1 MERTAGLEPATSAS
15 GTPCAA
21 SCATSALLSQ
31 PVSRVL
37 SPVDRPG
44 DGHPSRAAVAGGL
57 KHPTCEHRAGNSL
70 AFWACSGRGLPGR
83 PGHPG
88 RRWSLTPPFHPYPP
102 RRAVYSLLHLPS
114 GHPGPALPASLPCGA
129 RTFLGTP
136 ARGDAA
142 VRPTQ
147 ALMPVTAVLELAER
161 TRAVSI
167 QVNSTHRGRRP
178 LAQPPLYRGPYPAP
192 NRGSAVTRAALVPPE
207 LYR

>member
-114 GHPGPALPASLPCGA
+114 GHPGPALPALPALRSPDFPRHPGKGRRSRPADSSFDA
-129 RTFLGTP
+129 RYRRAGTGGEDP
-136 ARGDAA
+136 RCVYPGQQH
-142 VRPTQ
+142 TQ
-147 ALMPVTAVLELAER
+147 GPE
-161 TRAVSI
+161 AVSAASALPGPVPGAESGLGRN
-167 QVNSTHRGRRP
+167 QGRARST
-178 LAQPPLYRGPYPAP
+178 
-192 NRGSAVTRAALVPPE
+192 
-207 LYR
+207 